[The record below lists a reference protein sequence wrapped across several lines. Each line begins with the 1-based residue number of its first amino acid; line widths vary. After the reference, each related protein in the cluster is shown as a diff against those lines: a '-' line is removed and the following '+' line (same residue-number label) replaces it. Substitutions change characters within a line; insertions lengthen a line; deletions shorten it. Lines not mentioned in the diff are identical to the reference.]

1 MFTVFDCMG
10 LLSMF
15 WHCGF
20 GLRLVFGYDD
30 LVLVIWV
37 FRLLCCFDVVV
48 VWVCVSLEYC

>member
-1 MFTVFDCMG
+1 MFTMFDCMG

-30 LVLVIWV
+30 LVLVLWC
-37 FRLLCCFDVVV
+37 LGCCVV
-48 VWVCVSLEYC
+48 LML